1 MWLWRLMGCWS
12 GCDLLVDAEVLF
24 DRGNALKG
32 VIDFFL
38 KAGDILD
45 LFSEIV
51 EIPANRFK
59 FALNT
64 CQLSAEVRD
73 VVFSRHLAFDIGD
86 ITGDRGEAAL
96 DGREDAVERSLAL
109 LSSGSL
115 QPYAGSIA
123 YRSAGARMRRWFGC
137 HAA

>member
-1 MWLWRLMGCWS
+1 M
-12 GCDLLVDAEVLF
+12 LF

-38 KAGDILD
+38 EAGDILD

-64 CQLSAEVRD
+64 CQLSAEIRD
-73 VVFSRHLAFDIGD
+73 VVLRRHLAFDIGD
-86 ITGDRGEAAL
+86 VVGDRGEAAL
-96 DGREDAVERSLAL
+96 HGQEDYVERCLAFLGRL
-109 LSSGSL
+109 L
-115 QPYAGSIA
+115 
-123 YRSAGARMRRWFGC
+123 
-137 HAA
+137 

>member
-1 MWLWRLMGCWS
+1 M
-12 GCDLLVDAEVLF
+12 LF
-24 DRGNALKG
+24 NRGNALKG

-38 KAGDILD
+38 EAGDILD

-73 VVFSRHLAFDIGD
+73 VVLGRHLAFDIGD
-86 ITGDRGEAAL
+86 VVGDCGEAAIHLSFKIGEAAL
-96 DGREDAVERSLAL
+96 DGRKDAVEGCLAL
-109 LSSGSL
+109 L
-115 QPYAGSIA
+115 
-123 YRSAGARMRRWFGC
+123 FGFF
-137 HAA
+137 AAISVKYTTAVVCGTRAPPRLD

>member
-1 MWLWRLMGCWS
+1 M
-12 GCDLLVDAEVLF
+12 F
-24 DRGNALKG
+24 FNRGNAVKG

-38 KAGDILD
+38 EAGDILD

-73 VVFSRHLAFDIGD
+73 IVFGRHLAFDIGD
-86 ITGDRGEAAL
+86 IVGDRGEAPIHLSFKISEAAL
-96 DGREDAVERSLAL
+96 NGR
-109 LSSGSL
+109 
-115 QPYAGSIA
+115 
-123 YRSAGARMRRWFGC
+123 
-137 HAA
+137 